1 MLYPDP
7 HLKGKKKGRKTR
19 RHERSQGFSAE
30 TRNQNVPGRCESNR
44 NPITNRKEAC
54 NQPPQARIIR
64 PTSDPNPPPLYR
76 ERVDRRY
83 EITDGSVRD
92 PGKQTTT
99 TTPRGHSNG
108 SSSQRTFYLNFR
120 HGITIRD
127 CRHVQTPTVADL
139 HSYIST

>member
-1 MLYPDP
+1 MLYPDS
-7 HLKGKKKGRKTR
+7 HLKGKKKGRKTK

-44 NPITNRKEAC
+44 NLITNRKEAC

-64 PTSDPNPPPLYR
+64 PTSDPNPPSALSGEGRPALRNHGR
-76 ERVDRRY
+76 ER
-83 EITDGSVRD
+83 EGSRETNL
-92 PGKQTTT
+92 PHPTQAQQWQFIPAHFLFKF
-99 TTPRGHSNG
+99 SAC
-108 SSSQRTFYLNFR
+108 
-120 HGITIRD
+120 ITIRD